1 MLSGL
6 GKTDKWVLKFETENF
21 CINSLMGWQT
31 SSNTPSEL
39 NEIETLIKFT
49 MKLDFDCI
57 PCLDRN
63 GANKIQLHNRKQ
75 TKVF

>member
-39 NEIETLIKFT
+39 NLEFS
-49 MKLDFDCI
+49 
-57 PCLDRN
+57 
-63 GANKIQLHNRKQ
+63 
-75 TKVF
+75 TKNLAISYAKK